1 MWGNY
6 LPGMLGEI
14 LRDAREAADMT
25 QEQLALAAGVDR
37 SYVSQLE
44 RDLKSPTI
52 QMLFRLCAALQ
63 TSPSKLIAKLE
74 RRLQRP

>member
-1 MWGNY
+1 
-6 LPGMLGEI
+6 MLGEI
-14 LRDAREAADMT
+14 LREAREAAGMT

-52 QMLFRLCAALQ
+52 QMLFRLCQALQ
-63 TSPSKLIAKLE
+63 ASPSKLVGKLE
-74 RRLQRP
+74 RRLARP